1 MNKYSSVQDL
11 LFTPSGLRLPNKIAA
26 TDADQEFAPK
36 MLGLKVITYQV
47 HGPTSEGGVSRSPTR
62 DHPVPRLIA

>member
-26 TDADQEFAPK
+26 TDAD
-36 MLGLKVITYQV
+36 
-47 HGPTSEGGVSRSPTR
+47 
-62 DHPVPRLIA
+62 